1 MLVTSFSPTRLEAQD
16 KAVQSWKQHGLSF
29 RAVQCIGED
38 YAKDFTDDIEW
49 VKPNLHWSK
58 RTPSLMDIFKTIDSP
73 TTLINSDIELEG
85 SFSVNV
91 PEISLRTCTQQ
102 TPPPEIMNSKTFDWK
117 PESNVLRI
125 GIRTDYCPQ
134 FTQLNKYGF
143 DAYLITPET
152 AKLLVNNSIWGLGIP
167 GCDYWIVW
175 KLLTLGYTLDI
186 HKKGFLHA
194 AHKEQWNKDDYR
206 RCSKLLE
213 FEFDVP
219 VQDIADT
226 LQELTGRTH
235 LSKKTL

>member
-73 TTLINSDIELEG
+73 TTLINSDIELEDH
-85 SFSVNV
+85 
-91 PEISLRTCTQQ
+91 L
-102 TPPPEIMNSKTFDWK
+102 DWK

-213 FEFDVP
+213 FEFDIP

-235 LSKKTL
+235 LTKRTYLNE

>member
-73 TTLINSDIELEG
+73 TTLINSDIELE
-85 SFSVNV
+85 
-91 PEISLRTCTQQ
+91 EHL
-102 TPPPEIMNSKTFDWK
+102 DWK

-134 FTQLNKYGF
+134 FTQLNKYGI

-206 RCSKLLE
+206 RASKLLE

>member
-73 TTLINSDIELEG
+73 ITLINSDIELEDH
-85 SFSVNV
+85 
-91 PEISLRTCTQQ
+91 L
-102 TPPPEIMNSKTFDWK
+102 DWK

-125 GIRTDYCPQ
+125 GIRTDYCSQ
-134 FTQLNKYGF
+134 FTQLNKYGIDVF
-143 DAYLITPET
+143 LITPEMIPHLIT
-152 AKLLVNNSIWGLGIP
+152 NSIWSLGIP
-167 GCDYWIVW
+167 GWDYWVVY
-175 KLLTLGYTLDI
+175 KLLSLGYHLDVV
-186 HKKGFLHA
+186 KKGFLHA
-194 AHKEQWNKDDYR
+194 AHKEQWDKDDYR

-213 FEFDVP
+213 FEFDIP

-235 LSKKTL
+235 LTKRTL